1 MRMDKIKIRVCY
13 GLAAL
18 SGILLSMSYSAHPLW
33 WAAWLAPAPAILATM
48 RAPAAHR
55 RWLALV
61 TGAVG
66 GIGSF
71 SYHLELTG
79 WIATLTIFIL
89 VALAWSTAVR
99 LVVVFAERRQ
109 FHLALVA
116 IPVTWAAI
124 DTLLIHVSPHGSAGS
139 IAYSQMDA
147 LPVIQVASLGGI
159 PAITFVVLLGGSLV
173 GLLLARSPQW
183 DARSVLITSILALL
197 VVGATIAFGTMRL
210 GHADLAPGT
219 RVALIATDGVG
230 QPPRNWDAFWQ
241 IYGQQITRVAK
252 PGSIVVLPEAV
263 VRLPMAAAED
273 AARTLAARAS
283 ESRSTIIVGIMV
295 DAPNQLTNRALIA
308 RPDGTSYWYEK
319 QHLIPG
325 IEAGIT
331 PGSRPLVLPFGSGG
345 MGVAICKDMH
355 FPTLARAYRH
365 RRAQLMVVPAYDFE
379 VDDWLAARMTVLRG
393 VESGSSI
400 ARAARGGISFV
411 SDRYGR
417 VTAERRSDSE
427 MGVLRARV
435 PLDRGSKTVYASLG
449 DAFGWTCVV
458 AWAVL
463 LALRLGWFRKRSGR
477 HNP

>member
-1 MRMDKIKIRVCY
+1 MRMDKIRLLVCY
-13 GLAAL
+13 GLAAS
-18 SGILLSMSYSAHPLW
+18 SGIMLSISYSAHPIW
-33 WAAWLAPAPAILATM
+33 WAAWLAPVPAILATM

-61 TGAVG
+61 IGAVA

-79 WIATLTIFIL
+79 WVATLTIFIL

-99 LVVVFAERRQ
+99 LAVVFAERRQ

-124 DTLLIHVSPHGSAGS
+124 DTLLIHFSPHGSAGS
-139 IAYSQMDA
+139 LGYSQMDA
-147 LPVIQVASLGGI
+147 LTVIQVASLGGI

-173 GLLLARSPQW
+173 GLLLARSAEW
-183 DARSVLITSILALL
+183 DGRSVLITSILALL
-197 VVGATIAFGTMRL
+197 VVGAAIAFGTMRL

-219 RVALIATDGVG
+219 RVALIATDGVE
-230 QPPRNWDAFWQ
+230 QPPRSWGEFWQ
-241 IYGQQITRVAK
+241 IYGLQITRAAK
-252 PGSIVVLPEAV
+252 PDSIVVLPEAV
-263 VRLPMAAAED
+263 VRLPLAAAED
-273 AARTLAARAS
+273 AARTLAAFAS
-283 ESRSTIIVGIMV
+283 KSSSTIIVGIMV

-308 RPDGTSYWYEK
+308 RPDGTSHWYEK

-345 MGVAICKDMH
+345 VGVAICKDMH
-355 FPTLARAYRH
+355 FPTLARAYRE
-365 RRAQLMVVPAYDFE
+365 RSAQLMIVPAYDFE
-379 VDDWLAARMTVLRG
+379 VDDWLAARMTSLRG
-393 VESGSSI
+393 VESGVSI

-417 VTAERRSDSE
+417 VNAERRSDPE
-427 MGVLRARV
+427 MGVLLARV
-435 PLDRGSKTVYASLG
+435 PLDQGTKTVYASLG

-463 LALRLGWFRKRSGR
+463 LASRLGWFRKLSGR
-477 HNP
+477 RNP

>member
-1 MRMDKIKIRVCY
+1 MRMDKIKIVVCY
-13 GLAAL
+13 GFAAL
-18 SGILLSMSYSAHPLW
+18 SGMLISMSYSAHPVW

-48 RAPAAHR
+48 RAPATHR

-71 SYHLELTG
+71 SYHLQLTG

-99 LVVVFAERRQ
+99 LVVVFADRRQ
-109 FHLALVA
+109 FHLALLA

-124 DTLLIHVSPHGSAGS
+124 DTLLIHISPHGSAGS

-147 LPVIQVASLGGI
+147 LTVIQVASLGGI

-173 GLLLARSPQW
+173 GLLLARNSEW
-183 DARSVLITSILALL
+183 DGRSVLITSIVALL

-210 GHADLAPGT
+210 GHSDIAPGT

-230 QPPRNWDAFWQ
+230 QPPRSWDAFWE
-241 IYGQQITRVAK
+241 IYGPHVTQVTK
-252 PGSIVVLPEAV
+252 PGSIAVLPEAV
-263 VRLPMAAAED
+263 VRLPLAAAED
-273 AARTLAARAS
+273 AARSLAALAS

-308 RPDGTSYWYEK
+308 RPDGTFYWYEK

-345 MGVAICKDMH
+345 VGVAICKDMH
-355 FPTLARAYRH
+355 FPTLARAYRQ
-365 RRAQLMVVPAYDFE
+365 RRAQLMVVPAYDFD

-393 VESGSSI
+393 VESGLSI

-417 VTAERRSDSE
+417 IIAERRSDAE
-427 MGVLRARV
+427 MGVLLARV
-435 PLDRGSKTVYASLG
+435 PLDRGSKTVYGSLG
-449 DAFGWTCVV
+449 DAFGWTCVL
-458 AWAVL
+458 ALAVL
-463 LALRLGWFRKRSGR
+463 LALRLGWFRKLPGGL
-477 HNP
+477 NP